1 MDGGALRT
9 GRSVLGVLVAA
20 AAFAGLALI
29 PKWGL
34 DTHGVFSSELNSPGT
49 LNVLALM
56 LVFGGVALTYD
67 LLFGFT
73 GLLSFGHALY
83 FALGVYLTAIGTTMW
98 GWPLWQTLLVTAL
111 VALVVPTV
119 LGSVSLRVGGIAFAM
134 VTLAFAEAGSIIVD
148 NNPRQWTGA
157 EEGVTVDFEKL
168 PEAFVGVIN
177 TDNLY
182 WLALAYVAVV
192 FVVVN
197 WVVDSSPGRVLQAI
211 RENERRVEVLGL
223 QPFRYK
229 LLAFVLGSFL
239 ATAGGVVYALIL
251 QTATPS
257 VTTPAFTL
265 GLLLMVVIGGAG
277 TRWGA
282 ILGGAL
288 YTFLDNRLPSWT
300 GSETIQNLP
309 SVIETPLSE
318 PLFVLGTLFILI
330 VFFLPG
336 GLAGLLTFRPRRGL
350 RFLEQSVGAGAEPE
364 PEPGA
369 VAADEAGAKA

>member
-1 MDGGALRT
+1 MIAPRTALRV
-9 GRSVLGVLVAA
+9 GLAA
-20 AAFAGLALI
+20 AIFAGLALV
-29 PKWGL
+29 PRAGL

-49 LNVLALM
+49 LQLLALM

-83 FALGVYLTAIGTTMW
+83 FAVGVYLTAIATTRWEW
-98 GWPLWQTLLVTAL
+98 GLVQTLLFTAVVGL
-111 VALVVPTV
+111 VLPLV
-119 LGSVSLRVGGIAFAM
+119 LGSISLRVGGIAFAM
-134 VTLAFAEAGSIIVD
+134 VTLAFAEAGSILVD
-148 NNPRQWTGA
+148 GNPREWTGA
-157 EEGVTVDFEKL
+157 EEGTALNYDKL
-168 PEAFVGVIN
+168 PGAFVGVFN

-182 WLALAYVAVV
+182 WLALAYLLVV
-192 FVVVN
+192 FVIVN

-223 QPFRYK
+223 PPFRYK
-229 LLAFVLGSFL
+229 LAAFVLSSFL
-239 ATAGGVVYALIL
+239 ATAGGVVYAFLI
-251 QTATPS
+251 QSATPS
-257 VTTPAFTL
+257 VTAPAFTL

-288 YTFLDNRLPSWT
+288 YTFLEHRLPDWT
-300 GSETIQNLP
+300 SSQTIAELP
-309 SVIETPLSE
+309 DVIRTPLSE
-318 PLFVLGTLFILI
+318 PLFVLGTLFVLI

-336 GLAGLLTFRPRRGL
+336 GIAGLLSLRPRRGL
-350 RFLEQSVGAGAEPE
+350 RFLEQSLGTGAE

-369 VAADEAGAKA
+369 VAADTPEVRT

>member
-1 MDGGALRT
+1 VDGRALTRART
-9 GRSVLGVLVAA
+9 AVGLGIAA
-20 AAFAGLALI
+20 AVFVLLALV
-29 PKWGL
+29 PKISL
-34 DTHGVFSSELNSPGT
+34 ATHGVFSSELNSPGT
-49 LNVLALM
+49 LQLLALM

-83 FALGVYLTAIGTTMW
+83 FALGVYLTAIATTRW
-98 GWPLWQTLLVTAL
+98 DWSLLQAVLFTAL
-111 VALVVPTV
+111 VGLVVPIV
-119 LGSVSLRVGGIAFAM
+119 LGSISLRVGGIAFAM
-134 VTLAFAEAGSIIVD
+134 VTLAFAEAGSIVVD
-148 NNPRQWTGA
+148 GNPRRWTGA
-157 EEGVTVDFEKL
+157 EEGTPVNYEKL
-168 PEAFVGVIN
+168 PDAFVGVIN

-182 WLALAYVAVV
+182 WLALAYVVVV
-192 FVVVN
+192 FAVVN

-211 RENERRVEVLGL
+211 RENEPRVEVLGL

-229 LLAFVLGSFL
+229 LTAFVLSSFL
-239 ATAGGVVYALIL
+239 ATLGGVVYVLLI
-251 QTATPS
+251 QSATPS

-288 YTFLDNRLPSWT
+288 YTFLEYRLPDWT
-300 GSETIQNLP
+300 DSQTVQDLP
-309 SVIETPLSE
+309 NVIETPLSE

-336 GLAGLLTFRPRRGL
+336 GLAGLLTLRPRRGL
-350 RFLEQSVGAGAEPE
+350 RFLDIGAARE

-369 VAADEAGAKA
+369 TTSDTGEVRA

>member
-1 MDGGALRT
+1 VDGGALRSV
-9 GRSVLGVLVAA
+9 RSIAGVIVGVAVVVA
-20 AAFAGLALI
+20 LALL

-49 LNVLALM
+49 LTVLALM

-83 FALGVYLTAIGTTMW
+83 FALGVYLTAVGTTKW

-111 VALVVPTV
+111 AGLLLPIV

-134 VTLAFAEAGSIIVD
+134 VTLAFAEAGSIVVD
-148 NNPRQWTGA
+148 NNPRGWTGA

-168 PEAFVGVIN
+168 PEGLVGVIN

-182 WLALAYVAVV
+182 WLALAYVVVV
-192 FVVVN
+192 FLVVN
-197 WVVDSSPGRVLQAI
+197 WVVDSSPGRVMQAV

-223 QPFRYK
+223 QPFRFK
-229 LLAFVLGSFL
+229 LLAFVLASFL

-265 GLLLMVVIGGAG
+265 SLLLMVVIGGTG

-288 YTFLDNRLPSWT
+288 YTFLDNRLPTWT
-300 GSETIQNLP
+300 GSETIQDLP
-309 SVIETPLSE
+309 SVISTPLSE

-336 GLAGLLTFRPRRGL
+336 GLAGLLTLRPRRGL
-350 RFLEQSVGAGAEPE
+350 RFLEQSLGGGRGE

-369 VAADEAGAKA
+369 ATTGDAGAKA